1 MSFGQRTPE
10 SLLPRSDSKNPAT
23 TCKGLTSNGRPCRRA
38 LAQSPRASPV
48 TSPSKD
54 NGVLAVLQ
62 VDNEHDI
69 AAYYCW
75 QHKDQAQGLA
85 ATNQQTRLVSVKE
98 RTSLDTL
105 VDRIGV
111 INLDDDAEPQRQ
123 RKRRRLLGYESN
135 GLKKRDN
142 LPPGWQQLQTPVMS
156 VRPTHPTPNASH
168 TNRVGRSNTKASV
181 SCCLRTDD
189 SDDDRPTRRVPQH
202 ASRPSPHNTSRPI
215 TVTTNMP
222 IQTLNSRHSP
232 IGQPPTPSLHPPS
245 PQSAMLYPTLPAL
258 ETTPARPTNDSFHP
272 GIQTQHYL
280 SLIPNAL
287 PPGITSL
294 LLAELSKSISA
305 ADESGYIYIFWL
317 TPDSE
322 SSKPDDET
330 ASSLMDDDPG
340 GPTDRGRRKSEA
352 LQRYA
357 SQRRPSH
364 TTNSANESSQSRKT
378 IMLKIGRAANVHRR
392 LNQWTKQCNQNI
404 TLIRY
409 YPYASS
415 AGAPPRQVP
424 HVHRVERLIHI
435 EMAEKRVQHGLCAEC
450 GREHR
455 EWFEVEASRIGLKA
469 VDECVRRWVGWAERA
484 T

>member
-1 MSFGQRTPE
+1 MSFGRRTPE

-38 LAQSPRASPV
+38 LAQNPRSSPI
-48 TSPSKD
+48 TSLSRE

-62 VDNEHDI
+62 VDNEHDL

-85 ATNQQTRLVSVKE
+85 ATNQQTKLVTVQE
-98 RTSLDTL
+98 RSSLDTL

-123 RKRRRLLGYESN
+123 RKRRRVHRQEN
-135 GLKKRDN
+135 GLKKRDT

-156 VRPTHPTPNASH
+156 VRPTNTVVNTGHRE
-168 TNRVGRSNTKASV
+168 RVGRSNTKASV
-181 SCCLRTDD
+181 FCCLRAYE
-189 SDDDRPTRRVPQH
+189 SDDDQPAGRPSRLDTTRPTL
-202 ASRPSPHNTSRPI
+202 A
-215 TVTTNMP
+215 TTNLPM
-222 IQTLNSRHSP
+222 QTLSSGHNP
-232 IGQPPTPSLHPPS
+232 IEQPPAPSLHPPS

-258 ETTPARPTNDSFHP
+258 ATTTARFGPGPPHPAN
-272 GIQTQHYL
+272 QTQHFL
-280 SLIPNAL
+280 SLIPKTLA
-287 PPGITSL
+287 PGTTSL
-294 LLAELSKSISA
+294 LLAELSKPIST

-317 TPDSE
+317 TPDSD

-330 ASSLMDDDPG
+330 ASSLMDDDPIV
-340 GPTDRGRRKSEA
+340 PTDRSRQTSEA

-364 TTNSANESSQSRKT
+364 TLSSAPHSPQSKRT

-409 YPYASS
+409 YPYTPSS
-415 AGAPPRQVP
+415 TVPPRHMP

-435 EMAEKRVQHGLCAEC
+435 EMAEKRVQQGLCAEC

-455 EWFEVEASRIGLKA
+455 EWFEVEASRNGLRA
-469 VDECVRRWVGWAERA
+469 VDECVKRWVGWGERA